1 VALGRQ
7 GRRPEDH
14 RPARGWIAA
23 SGWSRSSCRAA
34 PSASLDPRPALP
46 PLDEKAAVVEAMFDR
61 IAPRYDLLNRLLTL
75 RLDQRWRRVVV
86 RHACIGAG
94 DVVVDL
100 GCGTGDMCTLAAAA
114 GAQVI
119 GVDFAFGMLT
129 AARRRGLPADLV
141 RADAGTLP
149 LPAACASVIT
159 SAFALRNFV
168 SIPQV
173 LAEAARVLRP
183 GGRLALL
190 EVDEPSS
197 AFARWGHEL
206 YFRRLVP
213 LIGGLLSDRA
223 AYAYLPQ
230 STAYL
235 PPTPELLRLIT
246 AAGFREAVKR
256 PLSGGIAQLLF
267 AVRCP

>member
-1 VALGRQ
+1 MALG
-7 GRRPEDH
+7 
-14 RPARGWIAA
+14 
-23 SGWSRSSCRAA
+23 
-34 PSASLDPRPALP
+34 LP
-46 PLDEKAAVVEAMFDR
+46 PQAEKAAVVEAMFDR

-75 RLDQRWRRVVV
+75 RLDQRWRRMVVQ
-86 RHACIGAG
+86 HASIGPG

-100 GCGTGDMCTLAAAA
+100 GCGTGDMCTLAATT

-119 GVDFAFGMLT
+119 GVDFAARMLVE
-129 AARRRGLPADLV
+129 ARRRGLPTPLV
-141 RADAGTLP
+141 RADAGVLP
-149 LPAACASVIT
+149 LPTASASVVT

-173 LAEAARVLRP
+173 LSEAARVLQA

-190 EVDEPSS
+190 EVDQPSGTLT
-197 AFARWGHEL
+197 RWGHEL

-213 LIGGLLSDRA
+213 FIGGLLSDRA

-235 PPTPELLRLIT
+235 PPTPQLLQLVSE
-246 AAGFREAVKR
+246 AGFRAAVKR
-256 PLSGGIAQLLF
+256 PLSGGLAQLIF
-267 AVRCP
+267 AIRCR